1 MMTLNTDPRSHRL
14 AVFSAIVLAF
24 AVSVTVGQD
33 FGSTVTS
40 DVEGNDPL
48 PRNGKETL
56 NVLREGTKID
66 NQLGLFQVTGDRT
79 TFVTDDGE
87 RNFVGLENL
96 NLERV
101 VRILSD
107 KPEQLQWSVSGAI
120 TEYQGQNF
128 LTITRA
134 VFKSKSSESR
144 TNRQRN
150 RLTSQI
156 DR

>member
-1 MMTLNTDPRSHRL
+1 MTRNTDLQSHHL

-33 FGSTVTS
+33 FGGSAPR
-40 DVEGNDPL
+40 DAEENDPL
-48 PRNGKETL
+48 PHNEKGTL
-56 NVLREGTKID
+56 QILREGTKID
-66 NQLGLFQVTGDRT
+66 NLSGTFQVTGDRT
-79 TFVTDDGE
+79 TFVTDDEE
-87 RNFVGLENL
+87 RSFVGLENL

-107 KPEQLQWSVSGAI
+107 KPEQLQWNVSGTI

-134 VFKSKSSESR
+134 VFKSKSSETR
-144 TNRQRN
+144 TN
-150 RLTSQI
+150 
-156 DR
+156 

>member
-1 MMTLNTDPRSHRL
+1 MTLNTNPRSHRK

-33 FGSTVTS
+33 FGGTASR

-48 PRNGKETL
+48 RRNGKETL
-56 NVLREGTKID
+56 NTLREGTKID
-66 NQLGLFQVTGDRT
+66 NLSGEFQFTGDRT

-87 RNFVGLENL
+87 RSFVGLENL

-101 VRILSD
+101 VRIQSD
-107 KPEQLQWSVSGAI
+107 KPEQLQWNVSGTI

-134 VFKSKSSESR
+134 VFKSKTNEIR

-150 RLTSQI
+150 RLTSQT

>member
-1 MMTLNTDPRSHRL
+1 MTLNANPRLHRL
-14 AVFSAIVLAF
+14 AVFPAIVLAL

-33 FGSTVTS
+33 FGDAATR
-40 DVEGNDPL
+40 DVEGESSLSRND
-48 PRNGKETL
+48 GETL
-56 NVLREGTKID
+56 KILREGTKID
-66 NQLGLFQVTGDRT
+66 DQVGEFQVAGDRT
-79 TFVTDDGE
+79 TFVTDDGK
-87 RNFVGLENL
+87 RSFVGLENL

-107 KPEQLQWSVSGAI
+107 KPEQLQWSVSGTI
-120 TEYQGQNF
+120 TEYHGQNF

-134 VFKSKSSESR
+134 VFKSKTSEIR

-150 RLTSQI
+150 RLTSQT

>member
-1 MMTLNTDPRSHRL
+1 MTLNTDPRSHRL
-14 AVFSAIVLAF
+14 AVFSVIVLAL

-33 FGSTVTS
+33 FGGTATR
-40 DVEGNDPL
+40 DVEGDSSL
-48 PRNGKETL
+48 PRNDGETL
-56 NVLREGTKID
+56 KILREGTKID
-66 NQLGLFQVTGDRT
+66 NLVGEFQVTGDRT

-87 RNFVGLENL
+87 RSFVGLENL

-107 KPEQLQWSVSGAI
+107 KPEQLQWSVSGTI

-128 LTITRA
+128 LAITRA
-134 VFKSKSSESR
+134 VFKSKTSEIR

-150 RLTSQI
+150 RLTSQT